1 MRRESSDHTAQWDR
15 AHFLDNVPGNAG
27 DGSARSAG
35 HGGLLLRNFVDR
47 LSELNVVCPVLAC
60 PLGLRYTRASLKSL
74 ILGQTVF
81 PEIGEA
87 TQFACHATFGLGY
100 LAYCG
105 ALETRAHSLLI
116 VRSSSRWGALGL
128 WAGISNAHPNDYTL
142 LGFTSFS
149 QTYRAAPRP
158 CPSAGACHEIKYNV

>member
-1 MRRESSDHTAQWDR
+1 MATSCACGTSRLPIHRAAQQPFRSPTYASPSSDDTR
-15 AHFLDNVPGNAG
+15 A
-27 DGSARSAG
+27 
-35 HGGLLLRNFVDR
+35 R
-47 LSELNVVCPVLAC
+47 LSIS
-60 PLGLRYTRASLKSL
+60 LGLRHTRASLKSL
-74 ILGQTVF
+74 TLGQTVF